1 MPESRG
7 RQKQRRRPYVPAPQK
22 KKRKPSPRWF
32 GVLIL
37 GLMGV
42 GVALIVLNYMGLL
55 PGTQLGARNLYLW
68 LGLGLIALG
77 FGGATQW
84 R

>member
-7 RQKQRRRPYVPAPQK
+7 RQKQRRRPYVPPPPK

-42 GVALIVLNYMGLL
+42 GVAMIVLNYMGLL
-55 PGTQLGARNLYLW
+55 PGTEFGAINLYLW

-77 FGGATQW
+77 FAGATQW

>member
-1 MPESRG
+1 
-7 RQKQRRRPYVPAPQK
+7 VPPPPK

-32 GVLIL
+32 GFLIL

-42 GVALIVLNYMGLL
+42 GVATIVLNYMGLL
-55 PGTQLGARNLYLW
+55 PGTEFGARNSYLW

>member
-1 MPESRG
+1 M
-7 RQKQRRRPYVPAPQK
+7 
-22 KKRKPSPRWF
+22 
-32 GVLIL
+32 IL

-42 GVALIVLNYMGLL
+42 GVAMIVLNYMGLL
-55 PGTQLGARNLYLW
+55 PGTEFGARNLYLW

>member
-7 RQKQRRRPYVPAPQK
+7 RQKQRRRPYVPPPPK

-42 GVALIVLNYMGLL
+42 GVAMIITNYMGLL
-55 PGTQLGARNLYLW
+55 PGTEFGAQNLYLW

-77 FGGATQW
+77 FAGATQW